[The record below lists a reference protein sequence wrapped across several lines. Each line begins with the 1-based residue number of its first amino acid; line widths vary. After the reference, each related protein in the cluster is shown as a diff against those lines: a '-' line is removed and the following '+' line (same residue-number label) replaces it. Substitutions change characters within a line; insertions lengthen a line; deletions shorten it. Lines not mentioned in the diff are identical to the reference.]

1 MRGLFALAAIVMTG
15 GHAAGAAAA
24 EPLRLELRCVDAPA
38 LRFRMTIR
46 NVGGEPTAVVI
57 GSILGND
64 RTYVVGPLRFMLQ
77 RPGAG
82 DDSVEFSDPPIA
94 GVAGRLDPWL
104 IPLPAGASYAVM
116 LSVPTALRDRFSAPA
131 AIQVRL
137 RTHEAGQPN
146 SDMQGVQ
153 FIHLWVGA
161 LESGPI
167 QFPDAC
173 IR

>member
-24 EPLRLELRCVDAPA
+24 EPLRLELRCVDASA
-38 LRFRMTIR
+38 QRFRMTIR
-46 NVGGEPTAVVI
+46 NVGSEPTAVVI

-64 RTYVVGPLRFMLQ
+64 RTYVAGPLRFMLQ

-82 DDSVEFSDPPIA
+82 DDSGVQRSADRGRGRPRGSVAHPAA
-94 GVAGRLDPWL
+94 GGRVLRGNAVSAG
-104 IPLPAGASYAVM
+104 GAS
-116 LSVPTALRDRFSAPA
+116 RSAPA

-137 RTHEAGQPN
+137 GTHEAGRPN
-146 SDMQGVQ
+146 SEMQGVT